1 MLASSK
7 SLHDAA
13 IFPHFFEFK
22 DPKIW
27 NGLWFCKGTSGDWNR
42 IYFISWQMGISRAW
56 KNIKGLSS
64 SYNENYYCSAKS
76 TRTLAHMCNT
86 MNSRWWKWWRE
97 SHHCCLHFWSVELL
111 QQLLPTGIC
120 DFSAYNCASDAKIGV
135 LRNFCHKGSWSH
147 LSLVLQASFNIFF
160 TAEEMSILS
169 HAAQHWPKVINWR
182 FYKKFCSK
190 CTWVHCSR
198 CKTMT
203 SHQKVHISGG

>member
-1 MLASSK
+1 
-7 SLHDAA
+7 
-13 IFPHFFEFK
+13 
-22 DPKIW
+22 
-27 NGLWFCKGTSGDWNR
+27 
-42 IYFISWQMGISRAW
+42 MGISGAW

-182 FYKKFCSK
+182 FYSPAPNVLGYIVADAKQWQVTKKFIFQGVKTACNSNEEDDKKALCFFNEANVPCIHNCFVFSK
-190 CTWVHCSR
+190 KHEVSP
-198 CKTMT
+198 
-203 SHQKVHISGG
+203 